1 MKNLRHGDIAFIKEE
16 IDTTGMKKISKKNS
30 CVLAEGEATNHFHTI
45 TAVKGTCDVYQD
57 SNGMMVVKVNGRA
70 LLTHPEHK
78 TLEFTTG
85 TWKVDREQEFDYFA
99 KAKRQVID

>member
-16 IDTTGMKKISKKNS
+16 VDTKGMKKISKKNS

-57 SNGMMVVKVNGRA
+57 KNGMMVVKVDGRA

-85 TWKVDREQEFDYFA
+85 TWKIDREQEFDYFA
-99 KAKRQVID
+99 KAKRQVLD